1 MKNRAYVV
9 KLNKIYGIRRDTIGG
24 TRVLSGV
31 FITTNRGASVVDA
44 GGDFFAYQ
52 KMGTDAYFLF
62 HLDGQWY
69 DQNSPEA
76 EEIMDRHWKEDNL

>member
-1 MKNRAYVV
+1 MKNRTYVV
-9 KLNKIYGIRRDTIGG
+9 KLNKIYGIGRGGIGR
-24 TRVLSGV
+24 TRTLSGV
-31 FITTNRGASVVDA
+31 FITNNRGASVIDA

-52 KMGTDAYFLF
+52 KLGPDAYFLF

-76 EEIMDRHWKEDNL
+76 EEILDRHWKEDNL